1 MGAHG
6 GPNMVEDGM
15 VFGYDTGNSKSYA
28 GEPTTN
34 LHPNPEDV
42 SSWTGDLF
50 GNWTRSTVTSNVSIA
65 PDGTLTAD
73 RIGDGY
79 GRFNSSITAI
89 PGQTYVYTV
98 YLKNVSLTNNFG
110 IAVAWGLNGSLVSY
124 NGSATTVQ
132 ISQISNTEWTRVTAT
147 EVAPSSGINQVQF
160 GPCPFTGYGNP
171 SGQTI
176 DVWGGMIEQKSHATP
191 YTTGTRSA
199 TEGLI
204 DFKDSTTLDLSNVS
218 FDSDAQPRFD
228 GADDYISLAD
238 GTKWFT
244 NEWAYE
250 LVVKFTGSSSNWQG
264 LVWGEG
270 ATQAGYS
277 GLQKLFLYRNTEFQH
292 RVYNTVSGWGSIV
305 YAPTN
310 FDPTQY
316 NHLVWQWN
324 NGTTNI
330 AINGEI
336 VHTHTGRGAYNGGT
350 DSPLFIGARNDL
362 AYDLN
367 GEIPYLKRYSRVLTA
382 EEVQNNFN
390 GIRNRFGI

>member
-218 FDSDAQPRFD
+218 FDSDAQMTFD
-228 GADDYISLAD
+228 GTDDYFALPSNIRSLFSSGPVAVEIVLKKLSADQSNMVAFDVDVTRWNLNYNEYVSGQWSFDFYDGTERVIPAGNYDNEYVHFVLQQLAD
-238 GTKWFT
+238 NTLEIYANG
-244 NEWAYE
+244 E
-250 LVVKFTGSSSNWQG
+250 LKGS
-264 LVWGEG
+264 E
-270 ATQAGYS
+270 AAGPLAPN
-277 GLQKLFLYRNTEFQH
+277 G
-292 RVYNTVSGWGSIV
+292 NTVRIGSRSNGDSR
-305 YAPTN
+305 YFKGELP
-310 FDPTQY
+310 
-316 NHLVWQWN
+316 LVRIYD
-324 NGTTNI
+324 I
-330 AINGEI
+330 A
-336 VHTHTGRGAYNGGT
+336 
-350 DSPLFIGARNDL
+350 
-362 AYDLN
+362 
-367 GEIPYLKRYSRVLTA
+367 LTA